1 MSWIDLI
8 GYVAGIFTLLNMI
21 PQVIKT
27 YHTKSCEDISYGLIL
42 TYAISM
48 LLWVVYAYF
57 IVSWPIMITN
67 GISFFLSLV
76 QFGLMLKYNK
86 KTTAG

>member
-1 MSWIDLI
+1 MPWLDLL
-8 GYVAGIFTLLNMI
+8 GYFAGIFTLLNMF

-27 YHTKSCEDISYGLIL
+27 YKVKRAEDVSFLLII

-57 IVSWPIMITN
+57 IKSWPIIITN
-67 GISFFLSLV
+67 GISFFVSLF
-76 QFGLMLKYNK
+76 QLGLMIRYSK
-86 KTTAG
+86 KSI